1 MWPLEPCRFLR
12 IDSLGASVG
21 APHAS
26 GRVRPMQSFESPARQ
41 MPAQSHIIKYSHII
55 IHAKRTIAVPNTGT
69 AAASNNRNKKIF
81 KNCVPFTNHK
91 SEKK

>member
-1 MWPLEPCRFLR
+1 MNHEEH
-12 IDSLGASVG
+12 ITSV
-21 APHAS
+21 
-26 GRVRPMQSFESPARQ
+26 
-41 MPAQSHIIKYSHII
+41 IKYSDII

-91 SEKK
+91 SEKNNAEADGAHDIDVVMPKHNVVIFIWKDQEI

>member
-1 MWPLEPCRFLR
+1 MNHEEYVT
-12 IDSLGASVG
+12 SV
-21 APHAS
+21 
-26 GRVRPMQSFESPARQ
+26 
-41 MPAQSHIIKYSHII
+41 IIKYSHII

-91 SEKK
+91 SEKNNAEADGAHDIDVVMPRHNVVIFIWKDQEI